1 MILREKAYKKIKD
14 RIVSGY
20 YQPGQPLNEKEIID
34 EFQISRT
41 PFREAVHA
49 LAEENLVQI
58 FPNRGVFVRELTL
71 QDILNGFDI
80 RSLLDPYV
88 VRLAASRMPKSAIR
102 KLIEQIDLIEKD
114 KKNYNGLLNE
124 DDHFHYELL
133 QFTENRQL
141 IRIMKNLYEFNRYQV
156 ILMDE
161 IKNGGVSKHRL
172 NGAIESLA
180 EHRVVLVH
188 MLNGETDQAVEAMQK
203 HILNARKRILQ

>member
-88 VRLAASRMPKSAIR
+88 VRLAASRMPKGAIR

-124 DDHFHYELL
+124 DDRFHYELL

-161 IKNGGVSKHRL
+161 IKNGGVSQHRL

-188 MLNGETDQAVEAMQK
+188 MLNGETDQAVEAMQT

>member
-161 IKNGGVSKHRL
+161 IKNGGVSQHRL
-172 NGAIESLA
+172 SGAIESLA

-188 MLNGETDQAVEAMQK
+188 MLNGETDQAAEAMQM